1 MKMLERFKNFFRL
14 FSIKRDEAIY
24 TCLQNNIPLTNEN
37 INKYCLILIHI
48 FLLVMINQ
56 NEFCFINIFIF
67 RDYNRIYKNLKCEK
81 NHPEISRTF

>member
-37 INKYCLILIHI
+37 IKEVTEIVKQKENKE
-48 FLLVMINQ
+48 LLKQIKKEN
-56 NEFCFINIFIF
+56 
-67 RDYNRIYKNLKCEK
+67 
-81 NHPEISRTF
+81 

>member
-37 INKYCLILIHI
+37 IKEVTEIVKQKEQHKILEN
-48 FLLVMINQ
+48 FKKEN
-56 NEFCFINIFIF
+56 
-67 RDYNRIYKNLKCEK
+67 
-81 NHPEISRTF
+81 